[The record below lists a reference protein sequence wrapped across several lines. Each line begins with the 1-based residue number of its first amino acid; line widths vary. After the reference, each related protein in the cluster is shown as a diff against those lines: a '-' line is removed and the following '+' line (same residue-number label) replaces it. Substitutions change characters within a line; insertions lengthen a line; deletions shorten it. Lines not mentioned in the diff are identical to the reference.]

1 MCVWR
6 GWGGRVY
13 GGERGVLCGVPLD
26 LHGEETRLEEV
37 GQVVAVCTEMIK
49 VKTGWSWRLVK

>member
-1 MCVWR
+1 MCV
-6 GWGGRVY
+6 G
-13 GGERGVLCGVPLD
+13 GGEGGVVCGVPLD

-37 GQVVAVCTEMIK
+37 GQVVAVSAEMIK